1 MRLTDALAP
10 RDAASRRAAYGQALR
25 AINLQQTK
33 KEAQSIISEGQI
45 AGLFAPRLARLL
57 GLGAEAAPPL
67 C

>member
-1 MRLTDALAP
+1 MP
-10 RDAASRRAAYGQALR
+10 PPHDAASRRAAYGQALR

-33 KEAQSIISEGQI
+33 KETQSVISGLSEGQL

-57 GLGAEAAPPL
+57 GLDAASAPPL